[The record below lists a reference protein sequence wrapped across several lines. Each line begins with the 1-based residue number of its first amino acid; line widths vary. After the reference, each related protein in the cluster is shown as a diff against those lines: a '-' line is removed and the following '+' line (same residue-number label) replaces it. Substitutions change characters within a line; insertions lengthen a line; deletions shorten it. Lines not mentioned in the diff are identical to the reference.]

1 MAPSRTSFALLASAA
16 VVFVGYV
23 TIGAH
28 VEPARA
34 QGPLSDLE
42 AEERSSPSYL
52 VTPFEQPISPE
63 AALERRLA
71 ALAASIEARQLRG
84 AAAGLVRFDVE
95 GLNDAL
101 YEAVSRVV
109 EHADVSVHVR
119 DLETQHVL
127 FDYYGDAPLNP
138 ASNQKLLT
146 TSAAIDLLG
155 ADYVFESTV
164 ALFETDL
171 FLIGEGDP
179 TLGVD
184 DLQELA
190 AEVVAGEHLMGV
202 RRIVVDDSAF
212 SPRRFG
218 PGYSP
223 TGPGYAHEAPSG
235 ALSLDFNTIE
245 VTVYPMRGGRTV
257 GVSVEPPSAH
267 TVVRSRARTGRRTRL
282 DVRTRARGEQ
292 TLVEVSGVV
301 ARAGR
306 PVVER
311 RRVVD
316 PGRFA
321 GEVFARILADRSETE
336 VLPVARGKAPDDAEV
351 LAQHAS
357 DPLIEVVDDG
367 LAYSNNFYAEQ
378 ILRTLAWRITGDPG
392 DWQHGEDILRGY
404 WLALGNDPEG
414 LVFENASGLSDIG
427 RVTTSGLVDLI
438 SVAHRSQREGTGL
451 IAALPVAGE
460 PGTLRT
466 RLRISGKR
474 VRAKTGTLAGVS
486 GLSGVITAEDGTP
499 EIAFSILINVRESS
513 ALNASARR
521 RVEDEIV
528 LQVLSYLD
536 QYHARL
542 GGITG
547 KGRRSRRRP

>member
-1 MAPSRTSFALLASAA
+1 MASTRRLLGMLASAA
-16 VVFVGYV
+16 VAVIGYV
-23 TIGAH
+23 TIAPH
-28 VEPARA
+28 VEPARSLI
-34 QGPLSDLE
+34 PSSELE
-42 AEERSSPSYL
+42 ATSWPGYS
-52 VTPFEQPISPE
+52 VIPFERPVSPE
-63 AALERRLA
+63 AALESRLA
-71 ALAASIEARQLRG
+71 ALAASIEARRHRG

-101 YEAVSRVV
+101 NETVSKIV
-109 EHADVSVHVR
+109 EHADISVHVR

-155 ADYVFESTV
+155 AEYVFETTV

-190 AEVVAGEHLMGV
+190 SEVVAGGYLMGV
-202 RRIVVDDSAF
+202 SRIVIDDTAF
-212 SPRRFG
+212 STRRFG
-218 PGYSP
+218 PGYSA
-223 TGPGYAHEAPSG
+223 TGPGLAYEAPSG
-235 ALSLDFNTIE
+235 ALSLDFNTVE
-245 VTVYPMRGGRTV
+245 VTVYPIRGGRQV
-257 GVSVEPPSAH
+257 GVSVDPSSTH
-267 TVVRSRARTGRRTRL
+267 TIVRSRARTGTRTNV
-282 DVRTRARGEQ
+282 DVRTGAQDEH
-292 TLVEVSGVV
+292 TVVEVSGVV
-301 ARAGR
+301 ARTGR
-306 PVVER
+306 PVVVR
-311 RRVVD
+311 RRVFD

-336 VLPVARGKAPDDAEV
+336 ALQVVRGKTPRDAEV
-351 LAQHAS
+351 LIQHVS
-357 DPLIEVVDDG
+357 VPLIEVVDDG

-392 DWQHGEDILRGY
+392 DWQQGEEILRGY

-414 LVFENASGLSDIG
+414 LTLENASGLSDIG
-427 RVTTSGLVDLI
+427 RATTRGLVDLI
-438 SVAHRSQREGTGL
+438 SVAHRSHRDGAGL

-499 EIAFSILINVRESS
+499 EIAFSILINVRESA
-513 ALNASARR
+513 ALNAAARR

-528 LQVLSYLD
+528 MKVLTYLD

-542 GGITG
+542 GGIAEN
-547 KGRRSRRRP
+547 SRRERR